1 MSVSI
6 KDVANKAGV
15 SISTVSKALNDK
27 SSVSSSTIERIK
39 QTAEDMGYVPNSR
52 ARVFAT
58 KETKQIVFIA
68 DIPKDTAF
76 YNPHVFEI
84 IMGLQHS
91 VSKRGYSLIV
101 ESVEKKEAL
110 EYISS
115 LYKKNMADALVVHAS
130 IITKRLESLIVK
142 SNLPHLIIGQPD
154 YQSTLSWIDTDNT
167 LSGAI
172 AIRHLLKKD
181 YYPVAFVGGKADD
194 MISLHR
200 FEGAERELK
209 QNNLNFEDQ
218 YVLSS
223 SSTIVSGMNAAKK
236 ILKMEKPPRSV
247 LCANSVIAF
256 GMMQALRNQ
265 NVRVPKDIAV
275 MTFDRYPFSDFT
287 EPRVTSVDMNMY
299 EIGEEAGSIL
309 IKNLSHPNLR
319 IQTFTSEPCI
329 FEREST

>member
-39 QTAEDMGYVPNSR
+39 QTAEEMGYVPNSR

-58 KETKQIVFIA
+58 KETKQIVFVA

-76 YNPHVFEI
+76 YNPHIFEI

-91 VSKRGYSLIV
+91 VSKSGYSLIV

-218 YVLSS
+218 YVLST

-256 GMMQALRNQ
+256 GMMQELRNQ
-265 NVRVPKDIAV
+265 KIKVPKDIAV

>member
-39 QTAEDMGYVPNSR
+39 QTAEEMGYVPNSR

-58 KETKQIVFIA
+58 KETKQIVFVA

-76 YNPHVFEI
+76 YNPHIFEI

-91 VSKRGYSLIV
+91 VSKSGYSLIV

-115 LYKKNMADALVVHAS
+115 LYKKNMADAIVVHAS

-142 SNLPHLIIGQPD
+142 SNLPHLIIGEPD

-209 QNNLNFEDQ
+209 QNNLSFEEQ
-218 YVLSS
+218 YVLST

-256 GMMQALRNQ
+256 GMMQELRNQ
-265 NVRVPKDIAV
+265 KIRVPKDIAV

>member
-1 MSVSI
+1 MGVSI
-6 KDVANKAGV
+6 KDVAKKAGV

-91 VSKRGYSLIV
+91 VSKSGYSLIV

-110 EYISS
+110 EYINN

-209 QNNLNFEDQ
+209 QNNLSFEEQ
-218 YVLSS
+218 YVLST

-256 GMMQALRNQ
+256 GMMQELRNQ
-265 NVRVPKDIAV
+265 KIRVPKDIAV

>member
-39 QTAEDMGYVPNSR
+39 QTAEEMGYVPNSR

-58 KETKQIVFIA
+58 KETKQIVFVA

-76 YNPHVFEI
+76 YNPHIFEI

-91 VSKRGYSLIV
+91 VSKSGYSLIV

-130 IITKRLESLIVK
+130 IITKSLESLIVK

-256 GMMQALRNQ
+256 GMMQELRNQ
-265 NVRVPKDIAV
+265 NVKVPKDIAV

>member
-39 QTAEDMGYVPNSR
+39 QTAEEMGYVPNSR

-58 KETKQIVFIA
+58 KETKQIVFVA

-76 YNPHVFEI
+76 YNPHIFEI

-91 VSKRGYSLIV
+91 VSKSGYSLIV

-110 EYISS
+110 EYINN

-209 QNNLNFEDQ
+209 QNNLSFEEQ
-218 YVLSS
+218 YVLST

-256 GMMQALRNQ
+256 GMMQELRNQ
-265 NVRVPKDIAV
+265 KIRVPKDIAV

>member
-6 KDVANKAGV
+6 NDVARKAGV

-27 SSVSSSTIERIK
+27 SSVSSSTVERIK
-39 QTAEDMGYVPNSR
+39 QTAEEMGYVPNSR

-58 KETKQIVFIA
+58 KETKQIAFVA

-76 YNPHVFEI
+76 YNPHIFEI
-84 IMGLQHS
+84 IMGLRHS

-101 ESVEKKEAL
+101 ESVEKKESL
-110 EYISS
+110 DYIEKI
-115 LYKKNMADALVVHAS
+115 YKKNMVDALVIHAS
-130 IITKRLESLIVK
+130 IITKRLESLVVK
-142 SNLPHLIIGQPD
+142 SNLPHLIIGEPD
-154 YQSTLSWIDTDNT
+154 YQSTLSWIDTDNA
-167 LSGAI
+167 LSGAV
-172 AIRHLLKKD
+172 AIRHLLKND
-181 YYPVAFVGGKADD
+181 YFPIAFVGGKADD
-194 MISLHR
+194 MISAHR
-200 FEGAERELK
+200 FEGAERELR
-209 QNNLNFEDQ
+209 QNNLSFEDQ
-218 YVLSS
+218 YVLST

-256 GMMQALRNQ
+256 GLMQELRNQ
-265 NVRVPKDIAV
+265 NIRVPKDMAV

-309 IKNLSHPNLR
+309 IKNLSHPNMR
-319 IQTFTSEPCI
+319 IQTFTSEPCV

>member
-39 QTAEDMGYVPNSR
+39 QTAEEMGYVPNSR

-58 KETKQIVFIA
+58 KETKQIVFVA

-76 YNPHVFEI
+76 YNPHIFEI

-91 VSKRGYSLIV
+91 VSKSGYSLIV

-209 QNNLNFEDQ
+209 QNNLSFEEQ
-218 YVLSS
+218 YVLST

-256 GMMQALRNQ
+256 GMMQELRNQ
-265 NVRVPKDIAV
+265 KIKVPKDVAV

-309 IKNLSHPNLR
+309 FKNLSHPNLR

>member
-39 QTAEDMGYVPNSR
+39 QTAEEMGYVPNSR

-58 KETKQIVFIA
+58 KETKQIVFVA

-76 YNPHVFEI
+76 YNPHIFEI

-91 VSKRGYSLIV
+91 VSKSGYSLIV

-130 IITKRLESLIVK
+130 ILTKRLESLIVK

-209 QNNLNFEDQ
+209 QNNLSFEEQ
-218 YVLSS
+218 YVLST

-256 GMMQALRNQ
+256 GMMQELRNQ
-265 NVRVPKDIAV
+265 KIKVPKDIAV

>member
-1 MSVSI
+1 MSISI
-6 KDVANKAGV
+6 SDVARKAGV

-27 SSVSSSTIERIK
+27 SSVSSSTVERIK
-39 QTAEDMGYVPNSR
+39 QTAEEMGYVPNSR

-58 KETKQIVFIA
+58 KKTRQIAFVA

-76 YNPHVFEI
+76 YNPHIFEI
-84 IMGLQHS
+84 IMGLRHS

-101 ESVEKKEAL
+101 ESVEKKESL
-110 EYISS
+110 DYIEKI
-115 LYKKNMADALVVHAS
+115 YKKNMVDALVIHAS
-130 IITKRLESLIVK
+130 IITKRLESLVVK
-142 SNLPHLIIGQPD
+142 SNLPHLIIGEPD
-154 YQSTLSWIDTDNT
+154 YQSTLSWIDTDNA
-167 LSGAI
+167 LSGAV
-172 AIRHLLKKD
+172 AIRHLLKND
-181 YYPVAFVGGKADD
+181 YFPIAFVGGKADD
-194 MISLHR
+194 MISAHR
-200 FEGAERELK
+200 FEGAERELR
-209 QNNLNFEDQ
+209 QNNLSFEDQ
-218 YVLSS
+218 YVLST

-256 GMMQALRNQ
+256 GLMQELRNQ
-265 NVRVPKDIAV
+265 NIRVPKDMAV

-319 IQTFTSEPCI
+319 IQTFTSEPCV

>member
-39 QTAEDMGYVPNSR
+39 QTAEEMGYVPNSR

-58 KETKQIVFIA
+58 KETKQIVFVA

-76 YNPHVFEI
+76 YNPHIFEI

-91 VSKRGYSLIV
+91 VSKSGYSLIV

-115 LYKKNMADALVVHAS
+115 LYKKNMADAIVVHAS

-218 YVLSS
+218 YVLST

-256 GMMQALRNQ
+256 GMMQELRNQ
-265 NVRVPKDIAV
+265 KIKVPKDVAV

>member
-91 VSKRGYSLIV
+91 VSKSGYSLIV

-209 QNNLNFEDQ
+209 QNNLSFEEQ
-218 YVLSS
+218 YVLST

-256 GMMQALRNQ
+256 GMMQELRNQ
-265 NVRVPKDIAV
+265 KIKVPKDIAV

>member
-6 KDVANKAGV
+6 KDVAKKAGV

-91 VSKRGYSLIV
+91 VSKSGYSLIV

-209 QNNLNFEDQ
+209 QNNLSFEEQ
-218 YVLSS
+218 YVLST

-256 GMMQALRNQ
+256 GMMQELRNQ
-265 NVRVPKDIAV
+265 KIKVPKDIAV

-319 IQTFTSEPCI
+319 IQTFTS
-329 FEREST
+329 

>member
-39 QTAEDMGYVPNSR
+39 QTAEEMGYVPNSR

-58 KETKQIVFIA
+58 KETKQIVFVA

-76 YNPHVFEI
+76 YNPHIFEI

-91 VSKRGYSLIV
+91 VSKSGYSLIV

-209 QNNLNFEDQ
+209 QNNLSFEEQ
-218 YVLSS
+218 YVLST

-256 GMMQALRNQ
+256 GMMQELRNQ
-265 NVRVPKDIAV
+265 KIRVPKDIAV

-309 IKNLSHPNLR
+309 IKNLSHPNMR
-319 IQTFTSEPCI
+319 IQTFTSEPCV

>member
-6 KDVANKAGV
+6 NDVARKAGV

-27 SSVSSSTIERIK
+27 SSVSSSTVERIK
-39 QTAEDMGYVPNSR
+39 QTAEEMGYVPNSR

-58 KETKQIVFIA
+58 KETKQIAFVA

-76 YNPHVFEI
+76 YNPHIFEI
-84 IMGLQHS
+84 IMGLRHS
-91 VSKRGYSLIV
+91 VSKWGYSLIV
-101 ESVEKKEAL
+101 ESVEKKESL
-110 EYISS
+110 DYIEKI
-115 LYKKNMADALVVHAS
+115 YKKNMVDALVIHAS
-130 IITKRLESLIVK
+130 IITKRLESLVVK
-142 SNLPHLIIGQPD
+142 SNLPHLIIGEPD
-154 YQSTLSWIDTDNT
+154 YQSTLSWIDTDNA
-167 LSGAI
+167 LSGAV
-172 AIRHLLKKD
+172 AIRHLLKND
-181 YYPVAFVGGKADD
+181 YFPIAFVGGKADD
-194 MISLHR
+194 MISAHR
-200 FEGAERELK
+200 FEGAERELR
-209 QNNLNFEDQ
+209 QNNLSFEDQ
-218 YVLSS
+218 YVLST

-256 GMMQALRNQ
+256 GLMQELRNQ
-265 NVRVPKDIAV
+265 NIRVPKDMAV

-319 IQTFTSEPCI
+319 IQTFTSEPCV

>member
-39 QTAEDMGYVPNSR
+39 QTAEEMRYVPNSR

-58 KETKQIVFIA
+58 KETKQIVFVA

-76 YNPHVFEI
+76 YNPHIFEI

-91 VSKRGYSLIV
+91 VSKSGYSLIV

-209 QNNLNFEDQ
+209 QNNLSFEEQ
-218 YVLSS
+218 YVLST

-256 GMMQALRNQ
+256 GMMQELRNQ
-265 NVRVPKDIAV
+265 KIKVPKDVAV

>member
-39 QTAEDMGYVPNSR
+39 QTAEEMGYVPNSR

-58 KETKQIVFIA
+58 KETKQIVFVA

-76 YNPHVFEI
+76 YNPHIFEI

-91 VSKRGYSLIV
+91 VSKSGYSLIV

-218 YVLSS
+218 YVLST

-256 GMMQALRNQ
+256 GMMQELRNQ

>member
-6 KDVANKAGV
+6 KDVAKKAGV

-58 KETKQIVFIA
+58 KETKQIVFVA

-76 YNPHVFEI
+76 YNPHIFEI

-91 VSKRGYSLIV
+91 VSKSGYSLIV
-101 ESVEKKEAL
+101 ESVEKKEVL
-110 EYISS
+110 EYINN

-209 QNNLNFEDQ
+209 QNNLSFEEQ
-218 YVLSS
+218 YVLST

-256 GMMQALRNQ
+256 GMMQELRNQ
-265 NVRVPKDIAV
+265 KIKVPKDVAV

>member
-6 KDVANKAGV
+6 SDVARKAGV

-27 SSVSSSTIERIK
+27 SSVSSSTVERIK
-39 QTAEDMGYVPNSR
+39 QTAEEMGYVPNSR

-58 KETKQIVFIA
+58 KETKQIAFVA

-76 YNPHVFEI
+76 YNPHIFEI
-84 IMGLQHS
+84 IMGLRQS

-101 ESVEKKEAL
+101 ESVEKKESL
-110 EYISS
+110 DYIEKI
-115 LYKKNMADALVVHAS
+115 YKKNMVDALVIHAS
-130 IITKRLESLIVK
+130 IITKRLESLVVK
-142 SNLPHLIIGQPD
+142 SNLPHLIIGEPD
-154 YQSTLSWIDTDNT
+154 YQSTLSWIDTDNA
-167 LSGAI
+167 LSGAV
-172 AIRHLLKKD
+172 AIRHLLKND
-181 YYPVAFVGGKADD
+181 YFPIAFVGGKADD
-194 MISLHR
+194 MISAHR
-200 FEGAERELK
+200 FEGAERELR
-209 QNNLNFEDQ
+209 QNNLSFEDQ
-218 YVLSS
+218 YILST

-256 GMMQALRNQ
+256 GLMQELRNQ
-265 NVRVPKDIAV
+265 NIRVPKDMAV

-309 IKNLSHPNLR
+309 IKNLSHPNMR

>member
-1 MSVSI
+1 
-6 KDVANKAGV
+6 
-15 SISTVSKALNDK
+15 
-27 SSVSSSTIERIK
+27 
-39 QTAEDMGYVPNSR
+39 
-52 ARVFAT
+52 
-58 KETKQIVFIA
+58 
-68 DIPKDTAF
+68 
-76 YNPHVFEI
+76 
-84 IMGLQHS
+84 MGLQHS

-218 YVLSS
+218 YVLST

-256 GMMQALRNQ
+256 GMMQELRNQ

>member
-39 QTAEDMGYVPNSR
+39 QTAEEMGYVPNSR

-58 KETKQIVFIA
+58 KETKQIVFVA

-76 YNPHVFEI
+76 YNPHIFEI

-91 VSKRGYSLIV
+91 VSKSGYSLIV

-209 QNNLNFEDQ
+209 QNNLSFEEQ
-218 YVLSS
+218 YVLST

-256 GMMQALRNQ
+256 GMMQELRNQ
-265 NVRVPKDIAV
+265 NIKVPKDIAV

>member
-6 KDVANKAGV
+6 KDVAKKAGV

-39 QTAEDMGYVPNSR
+39 QTAEEMGYVPNSR

-91 VSKRGYSLIV
+91 VSKSGYSLIV

-218 YVLSS
+218 YVLST

-256 GMMQALRNQ
+256 GMMQELRNQ
-265 NVRVPKDIAV
+265 NIKVPKDIAV

>member
-39 QTAEDMGYVPNSR
+39 QTAEEMGYVPNSR

-58 KETKQIVFIA
+58 KETKQIVFVA

-76 YNPHVFEI
+76 YNPHIFEI

-91 VSKRGYSLIV
+91 VSKSGYSLIV

-209 QNNLNFEDQ
+209 QNNLSFEEQ
-218 YVLSS
+218 YVLST

-256 GMMQALRNQ
+256 GMMQELRNQ
-265 NVRVPKDIAV
+265 KIKVPKDIAV

>member
-39 QTAEDMGYVPNSR
+39 QTAEEMGYVPNSR

-58 KETKQIVFIA
+58 KETKQIVFVA

-76 YNPHVFEI
+76 YNPHIFEI

-91 VSKRGYSLIV
+91 VSKSGYSLIV

-115 LYKKNMADALVVHAS
+115 LYKNNMADALVVHAS

-218 YVLSS
+218 YVLST

-256 GMMQALRNQ
+256 GMMQELRNQ
-265 NVRVPKDIAV
+265 KIRVPKDIAV

>member
-6 KDVANKAGV
+6 KDVAKKAGV

-91 VSKRGYSLIV
+91 VSKSGYSLIV

-110 EYISS
+110 EYINN

-256 GMMQALRNQ
+256 GMMQELRNQ
-265 NVRVPKDIAV
+265 KIRVPKDIAV

-309 IKNLSHPNLR
+309 IKNLSHPNFR

>member
-6 KDVANKAGV
+6 KDVAKKAGV

-76 YNPHVFEI
+76 YNPHIFEI

-91 VSKRGYSLIV
+91 VSKSGYSLIV

-110 EYISS
+110 EYINN

-256 GMMQALRNQ
+256 GMMQELRNQ
-265 NVRVPKDIAV
+265 KIRVPKDIAV

>member
-39 QTAEDMGYVPNSR
+39 QTAEEMGYVPNSR

-58 KETKQIVFIA
+58 KETKQIVFVA

-76 YNPHVFEI
+76 YNPHIFEI

-91 VSKRGYSLIV
+91 VSKSGYSLIV

-115 LYKKNMADALVVHAS
+115 LYKKNMSDALVVHAS

-209 QNNLNFEDQ
+209 QNNLNFEGQ
-218 YVLSS
+218 YVLST

-256 GMMQALRNQ
+256 GMMQELRNQ
-265 NVRVPKDIAV
+265 KIKVPKDIAV

>member
-6 KDVANKAGV
+6 KDVAKKAGV

-58 KETKQIVFIA
+58 KETKQIVFVA

-76 YNPHVFEI
+76 YNPHIFEI

-91 VSKRGYSLIV
+91 VSKSGYSLIV

-256 GMMQALRNQ
+256 GMMQELRNQ
-265 NVRVPKDIAV
+265 NVKVPKDIAV

>member
-1 MSVSI
+1 MGVSI
-6 KDVANKAGV
+6 KDVAKKAGV

-27 SSVSSSTIERIK
+27 SSVSSFTIERIK
-39 QTAEDMGYVPNSR
+39 QTAEEMGYVPNSR

-91 VSKRGYSLIV
+91 VSKSGYSLIV

-110 EYISS
+110 EYINN

-218 YVLSS
+218 YVLST

-256 GMMQALRNQ
+256 GMMQELRNQ
-265 NVRVPKDIAV
+265 KIRVPKDIAV

>member
-1 MSVSI
+1 MGVSI
-6 KDVANKAGV
+6 KDVAKKAGV

-91 VSKRGYSLIV
+91 VSKSGYSLIV

-256 GMMQALRNQ
+256 GMMQELRNQ

>member
-39 QTAEDMGYVPNSR
+39 QTAEEMGYVPNSR

-58 KETKQIVFIA
+58 KETKQIVFVA

-76 YNPHVFEI
+76 YNPHIFEI

-91 VSKRGYSLIV
+91 VSKSGYSLIV

-256 GMMQALRNQ
+256 GMMQELRNQ
-265 NVRVPKDIAV
+265 NIKVPKDIAV

>member
-6 KDVANKAGV
+6 KDVAKKAGV

-58 KETKQIVFIA
+58 KETKQIVFVA

-76 YNPHVFEI
+76 YNPHIFEI

-91 VSKRGYSLIV
+91 VSKSGYSLIV

-110 EYISS
+110 EYINN

-256 GMMQALRNQ
+256 GMMQELRNQ
-265 NVRVPKDIAV
+265 NVRVPKDVAV

-329 FEREST
+329 FGREST

>member
-6 KDVANKAGV
+6 KDVAKKAGV

-91 VSKRGYSLIV
+91 VSKSGYSLIV

-209 QNNLNFEDQ
+209 QNNLSFEEQ
-218 YVLSS
+218 YVLST

-256 GMMQALRNQ
+256 GMMQELRNQ

>member
-6 KDVANKAGV
+6 KDVAKKAGV

-91 VSKRGYSLIV
+91 VSKSGYSLIV

-209 QNNLNFEDQ
+209 QNNLSFEEQ
-218 YVLSS
+218 YVLST

-256 GMMQALRNQ
+256 GMMQELRNQ
-265 NVRVPKDIAV
+265 KIRVPKDIAV

>member
-6 KDVANKAGV
+6 KDVAKKAGV

-256 GMMQALRNQ
+256 GMMQELRNQ
-265 NVRVPKDIAV
+265 KIKVPKDVAV

>member
-6 KDVANKAGV
+6 KDVAKKAGV

-58 KETKQIVFIA
+58 KETKQIDFIA

-76 YNPHVFEI
+76 YNPHDFEI

-110 EYISS
+110 EYISN

-209 QNNLNFEDQ
+209 QNNLNFEGQ
-218 YVLSS
+218 YVLST

-236 ILKMEKPPRSV
+236 ILKMETPPRSV

-256 GMMQALRNQ
+256 GRRQELRNQ
-265 NVRVPKDIAV
+265 KIKVPKDIAV

>member
-39 QTAEDMGYVPNSR
+39 QTAEEMGYVPNSR

-58 KETKQIVFIA
+58 KETKQIVFVA

-76 YNPHVFEI
+76 YNPHIFEI

-91 VSKRGYSLIV
+91 VSKSGYSLIV

-115 LYKKNMADALVVHAS
+115 LYKKNMADAIVVHAS

-256 GMMQALRNQ
+256 GMMQELRNQ
-265 NVRVPKDIAV
+265 KIRVPKDIAV

>member
-6 KDVANKAGV
+6 KDVAKKAGV

-110 EYISS
+110 EYINN

-256 GMMQALRNQ
+256 GMMQELRNQ
-265 NVRVPKDIAV
+265 KIKVPKDVAV

-319 IQTFTSEPCI
+319 IQPFTSEPCI